1 MVKIVVVVT
10 LVGVA
15 YLVAVDLSKVKDK
28 LLKMVKV
35 AIMAIAVGMA
45 TIVVAVT
52 QV

>member
-1 MVKIVVVVT
+1 MVEIVVVVT
-10 LVGVA
+10 VVGVA

-45 TIVVAVT
+45 TLVVVVT
-52 QV
+52 